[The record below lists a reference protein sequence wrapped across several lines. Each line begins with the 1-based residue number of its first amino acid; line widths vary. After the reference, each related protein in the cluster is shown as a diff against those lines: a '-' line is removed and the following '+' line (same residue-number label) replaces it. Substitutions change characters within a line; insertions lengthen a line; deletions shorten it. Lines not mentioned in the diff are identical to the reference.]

1 MPIYRPSI
9 RLSIF
14 IIISIVVAACF
25 SNSDKADQ
33 ALKQQFNVVD
43 SLVLAGKGDSA
54 ITVLKKLRPQIKADN
69 PIICTYYSLI
79 AEHSRSQVAKMQ
91 LYADSAMA
99 FFSDSDKIKKYP
111 DQYLKA
117 LLIKGDV
124 SIMFKKY
131 DTALDY
137 YYRSKKFISNGGCDD
152 GNLAGKIANIYYQ
165 QKNYKLAA
173 QCQIQAYKHIQDCAG
188 SMSPQKLFFIIQGEL
203 DNAAIAYERAGMIDS
218 ARYYYNEDLKLITKT
233 EKANILDKFYTNS
246 AKAVL
251 YDNLGGLSLRSGD
264 LVQAE
269 KYLLECINIPN
280 KDVDGM
286 HIPPF
291 IKLAQIYLKTK
302 QYGKAVEAFKQSR
315 RLLDK
320 YTKDNPDSE
329 ITWNKLYAE
338 YLFDMHDLARA
349 YAYQNIYLHLKDS
362 VDNRVS
368 MLYRFDVDHELKAIQ
383 QQQILAEVKHQDSV
397 KLIYLIG
404 ISIAGLLLI
413 TIIVLINRNLNQ
425 SRKNYKLTSL
435 QNEQLQTTLAELE
448 RANKNYIRIM
458 RVMAHDLRNP
468 LSGMI
473 GLATV
478 LLDED
483 DFSEDSKHMLRLIE
497 TTGIHSIEMI
507 SELLKSGLADENEVI
522 VKQNLDLKALLQDS
536 VELLQ
541 FKANEKNQQIIFEAD
556 DEPIMTDVNHE
567 KIWRVFNNLIVN
579 AIKFSYESGTIKTG
593 IKVSDD
599 NKHILVHVADNGMGI
614 PDKDKDSIFEMFTPA
629 KKTGTNGE
637 QPFGLG
643 LSISKKIIEKHN
655 GRIWFE
661 STPGSGTV
669 FYIELP
675 R

>member
-1 MPIYRPSI
+1 MPNY
-9 RLSIF
+9 RLSLRLILYIF
-14 IIISIVVAACF
+14 AVIFLSSCI
-25 SNSDKADQ
+25 NNNDKIDE
-33 ALKQQFNVVD
+33 ALKHRFNEVD
-43 SLVLAGKGDSA
+43 SLILAGKGDSA
-54 ITVLKKLRPQIKADN
+54 IVLLKKLRPQIKADN
-69 PIICTYYSLI
+69 PLICTYYSLM
-79 AEHSRSQVAKMQ
+79 AEHSRKQVTQMQ
-91 LYADSAMA
+91 LYADSAIA
-99 FFSDSDKIKKYP
+99 FFSDPDKMKKYP

-124 SIMFKKY
+124 SIAFKKY

-137 YYRSKKFISNGGCDD
+137 YYRSKKLISNGGCDD

-165 QKNYKLAA
+165 QKNYRLAA

-188 SMSPQKLFFIIQGEL
+188 SMSKQKLFFIIQGEL
-203 DNAAIAYERAGMIDS
+203 DNAAIAYERAGMTDS
-218 ARYYYNEDLKLITKT
+218 AGYYYDEDLKLINTA
-233 EKANILDKFYTNS
+233 EKGKIIDEFYTNS
-246 AKAVL
+246 AKGVL

-269 KYLLECINIPN
+269 KYLLECVNIPN
-280 KDVDGM
+280 KDVDGSR
-286 HIPPF
+286 IPPF

-302 QYGKAVEAFKQSR
+302 QYNKAVEAFKESR
-315 RLLDK
+315 RLLDEFS
-320 YTKDNPDSE
+320 KDNPDSE

-338 YLFDMHDLARA
+338 YLFDMHDLAKA

-362 VDNRVS
+362 VDNSVF

-397 KLIYLIG
+397 KLFYLIG
-404 ISIAGLLLI
+404 ISIAGLLLL

-435 QNEQLQTTLAELE
+435 QNGQLQTTLAELE

-483 DFSEDSKHMLRLIE
+483 EFNEDSKHMLQLIE
-497 TTGIHSIEMI
+497 TTGVHSIEMI
-507 SELLKSGLADENEVI
+507 NELLKSGLADENEVI

-541 FKANEKNQQIIFEAD
+541 FKATEKNQQIIFEAD
-556 DEPIMTDVNHE
+556 DKPIMTDVNHE

-579 AIKFSYESGTIKTG
+579 AIKFSYEGGIIKTG
-593 IKVSDD
+593 IKISDD
-599 NKHILVHVADNGMGI
+599 NKHILVQVADNGMGI

-661 STPGSGTV
+661 STPGTGTV

>member
-1 MPIYRPSI
+1 MSIYRPSI

-14 IIISIVVAACF
+14 IIISIVVAACV
-25 SNSDKADQ
+25 SNNDKADQ
-33 ALKQQFNVVD
+33 ALKHQFNVVD
-43 SLVLAGKGDSA
+43 SLILAGKSDSA
-54 ITVLKKLRPQIKADN
+54 VSILRKLRPQIKADN
-69 PIICTYYSLI
+69 PLICTYYSLI
-79 AEHSRSQVAKMQ
+79 AEYSHNQVAQMQ

-99 FFSDSDKIKKYP
+99 FFSDSGKIKKYP
-111 DQYLKA
+111 DQYIKA

-124 SIMFKKY
+124 NIMFKKY

-137 YYRSKKFISNGGCDD
+137 YYQRKKVLSNSGCDD

-173 QCQIQAYKHIQDCAG
+173 QCQAQAYKQIQDCAG
-188 SMSPQKLFFIIQGEL
+188 SMSQQKLFFISQGEL
-203 DNAAIAYERAGMIDS
+203 DNTAIAYERAGMTDS
-218 ARYYYNEDLKLITKT
+218 ARYYYNEDLKVINAA
-233 EKANILDKFYTNS
+233 EKGKVIDQYYTNS
-246 AKAVL
+246 AKEVL
-251 YDNLGGLSLRSGD
+251 YDNLGGLSLRIGD
-264 LVQAE
+264 LAQAE
-269 KYLLECINIPN
+269 KYLLECVNIPN
-280 KDVDGM
+280 KEVDGAR
-286 HIPPF
+286 IPPF
-291 IKLAQIYLKTK
+291 LKLAQIYLKTK
-302 QYGKAVEAFKQSR
+302 RYNKAVDAFKQSR

-320 YTKDNPDSE
+320 FSKDNPDSE
-329 ITWNKLYAE
+329 IAWNKLYAE
-338 YLFDMHDLARA
+338 YLFDMHDLAKA

-362 VDNRVS
+362 VDNSVAT
-368 MLYRFDVDHELKAIQ
+368 LYRFDVDHELKAIQ

-397 KLIYLIG
+397 KLFYLIG
-404 ISIAGLLLI
+404 ISIAGLLLL

-425 SRKNYKLTSL
+425 SRKNHKLTSL
-435 QNEQLQTTLAELE
+435 HNEQLQTTLAELE

-522 VKQNLDLKALLQDS
+522 AKQNLDLQALLQDS

-541 FKANEKNQQIIFEAD
+541 FKANEKNQQIVFEGGE
-556 DEPIMTDVNHE
+556 EPIMVDVNHE

-579 AIKFSYESGTIKTG
+579 AIKFSYQDGTIKAG
-593 IKVSDD
+593 IKISKDK
-599 NKHILVHVADNGMGI
+599 KHVVVWVADNGMGI
-614 PDKDKDSIFEMFTPA
+614 PEKDKDSIFEMFTAA

-661 STPGSGTV
+661 STPGAGTV

>member
-1 MPIYRPSI
+1 MPNY
-9 RLSIF
+9 RLSLRLILYIF
-14 IIISIVVAACF
+14 AVIFLSSCI
-25 SNSDKADQ
+25 NNNDKIDE
-33 ALKQQFNVVD
+33 ALKHRFNEVD
-43 SLVLAGKGDSA
+43 SLILAGKGDSA
-54 ITVLKKLRPQIKADN
+54 IVLLKKLRPQIKADN
-69 PIICTYYSLI
+69 PLICTYYSLM
-79 AEHSRSQVAKMQ
+79 AEHSRKQVTQMQ
-91 LYADSAMA
+91 LYADSAIA
-99 FFSDSDKIKKYP
+99 FFSDPDKMKKYP

-124 SIMFKKY
+124 SIAFKKY

-137 YYRSKKFISNGGCDD
+137 YYRSKKLISNGGCDD

-165 QKNYKLAA
+165 QKNYRLAA

-188 SMSPQKLFFIIQGEL
+188 SMSKQKLFFIIQGEL
-203 DNAAIAYERAGMIDS
+203 DNAAIAYERAGMTDS
-218 ARYYYNEDLKLITKT
+218 ARFYYDEDLKLINTA
-233 EKANILDKFYTNS
+233 EKGKIIDEFYTNS
-246 AKAVL
+246 AKGVL

-269 KYLLECINIPN
+269 KYLLECVNIPN
-280 KDVDGM
+280 KDVDGSR
-286 HIPPF
+286 IPPF

-302 QYGKAVEAFKQSR
+302 QYNKAVEAFKESR
-315 RLLDK
+315 RLLDEFS
-320 YTKDNPDSE
+320 KDNPDSE

-338 YLFDMHDLARA
+338 YLFDMHDLAKA

-362 VDNRVS
+362 VDNSVF

-397 KLIYLIG
+397 KLFYLIG
-404 ISIAGLLLI
+404 ISIAGLLLL

-435 QNEQLQTTLAELE
+435 QNGQLQTTLAELE

-483 DFSEDSKHMLRLIE
+483 EFNEDSKHMLQLIE
-497 TTGIHSIEMI
+497 TTGVHSIEMI
-507 SELLKSGLADENEVI
+507 NELLKSGLADENEVI

-541 FKANEKNQQIIFEAD
+541 FKATEKNQQIIFEAD
-556 DEPIMTDVNHE
+556 DKPIMTDVNHE

-579 AIKFSYESGTIKTG
+579 AIKFSYEGGIIKTG
-593 IKVSDD
+593 IKISDD
-599 NKHILVHVADNGMGI
+599 NKHILVQVADNGMGI

-661 STPGSGTV
+661 STPGTGTV

>member
-1 MPIYRPSI
+1 MPKY
-9 RLSIF
+9 RLSLRLILYIF
-14 IIISIVVAACF
+14 AGAFLSSCIN
-25 SNSDKADQ
+25 NSDKADQ
-33 ALKQQFNVVD
+33 ALKRRFNEVD
-43 SLVLAGKGDSA
+43 SLILAGKRDSA
-54 ITVLKKLRPQIKADN
+54 VSILRKLRPQIKADN
-69 PIICTYYSLI
+69 PLICTYYSLI
-79 AEHSRSQVAKMQ
+79 AEYSRNQVAQMQ

-99 FFSDSDKIKKYP
+99 FFSDSGKIKKYP
-111 DQYLKA
+111 DQYIKA

-124 SIMFKKY
+124 NIMFKKY

-137 YYRSKKFISNGGCDD
+137 YYQRKKILSDGGCDD

-173 QCQIQAYKHIQDCAG
+173 QCQAQAYKHIQDCAG
-188 SMSPQKLFFIIQGEL
+188 SMSQQKLFFISQGEL
-203 DNAAIAYERAGMIDS
+203 DNTAIAYERAGMTDS
-218 ARYYYNEDLKLITKT
+218 ARYYYDEDLKLITAAENGKVIDT
-233 EKANILDKFYTNS
+233 YYINS
-246 AKAVL
+246 AKSVL
-251 YDNLGGLSLRSGD
+251 YDNLGGLNLRSGD

-280 KDVDGM
+280 KDLDGSR
-286 HIPPF
+286 IPPF

-302 QYGKAVEAFKQSR
+302 QYNKAVDAFKQSR

-320 YTKDNPDSE
+320 FSKDNPDSE

-338 YLFDMHDLARA
+338 YLFDIHDLAGA
-349 YAYQNIYLHLKDS
+349 YAYQNVYLHLKDS
-362 VDNRVS
+362 VDNSVAT
-368 MLYRFDVDHELKAIQ
+368 LYRFDVDHELKAIQ

-404 ISIAGLLLI
+404 ISLAGLLLI

-425 SRKNYKLTSL
+425 SRKNQKLTAL

-478 LLDED
+478 LLDEEE
-483 DFSEDSKHMLRLIE
+483 FSEDSKHMLQLIE
-497 TTGIHSIEMI
+497 TTGVHSIEMI
-507 SELLKSGLADENEVI
+507 NELLKSGLADENEVI
-522 VKQNLDLKALLQDS
+522 AKQNLDLKALLQDS

-556 DEPIMTDVNHE
+556 DKPIMTDVNHE

-579 AIKFSYESGTIKTG
+579 AIKFSYEGGTIKTG

-614 PDKDKDSIFEMFTPA
+614 PDKDKESIFEMFTPA

-643 LSISKKIIEKHN
+643 LSISKKIIEKHK

-661 STPGSGTV
+661 STPGAGTV